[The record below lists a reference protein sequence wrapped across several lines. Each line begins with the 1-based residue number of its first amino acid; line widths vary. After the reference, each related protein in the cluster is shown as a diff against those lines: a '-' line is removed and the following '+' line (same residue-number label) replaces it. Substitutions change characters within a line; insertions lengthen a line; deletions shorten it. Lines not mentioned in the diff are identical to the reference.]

1 MKRIL
6 ILTAF
11 MLVLIG
17 SATNAGDDAAIT
29 SDAPMAPGMGMKCQ
43 VGGMMGPGM
52 GMGCQGGGRAGMM
65 GRGDCNDDDCCGGG
79 CNPLDCKELNLTKE
93 QTAKIKD
100 LMFTNRTAMIDLKAS
115 MEKACL
121 GMCREIQSPSPDRAK
136 TLAVAREINA
146 IKGKMQE
153 ARINNR
159 FDIRAVLTPEQLEK
173 YMSCQGECS
182 SGKGMGCVKGMG
194 CGKGGDGCKKHQI
207 IKTDEKEGEAEQG
220 HMGCLHGK

>member
-6 ILTAF
+6 TLAALMLIL
-11 MLVLIG
+11 VW
-17 SATNAGDDAAIT
+17 SAANAGDDVVIK

-43 VGGMMGPGM
+43 PGGMMGPGM
-52 GMGCQGGGRAGMM
+52 GMGCQGGGGGAMM
-65 GRGDCNDDDCCGGG
+65 GRCGDDDDCCGGGG

-121 GMCREIQSPSPDRAK
+121 NMCREIQSPTPDRAK
-136 TLAVAREINA
+136 ALATAREINA

-159 FDIRAVLTPEQLEK
+159 FDIRGVLTPEQLGK
-173 YMSCQGECS
+173 YMSCQSECS
-182 SGKGMGCVKGMG
+182 PGKGMGCRKGVGG
-194 CGKGGDGCKKHQI
+194 CGMT
-207 IKTDEKEGEAEQG
+207 KTIEIEKTEGEAMGG
-220 HMGCLHGK
+220 HKGCPHGN